1 MCGNGYFLRTRSRET
16 IRCKNYLRGC
26 MNTLGLDIS
35 TSITG
40 ATILKEGK
48 IIETFFWDTRNKR
61 KFPTFYEKAKF
72 IKENILTI
80 KKKHGIT
87 NIYIEQSLQSFRSGF
102 SSAQT
107 LSTLARFNGVV
118 SWFCFEIFGMQP
130 EMIAATSARKQAGVG
145 IKRGDNAKEKVLQF
159 VIDNFPQIEI
169 QYTKH
174 GNPKPGTYDLC
185 DSIIIALAGDKVVG
199 ETQTT

>member
-1 MCGNGYFLRTRSRET
+1 MK
-16 IRCKNYLRGC
+16 KN
-26 MNTLGLDIS
+26 
-35 TSITG
+35 
-40 ATILKEGK
+40 K
-48 IIETFFWDTRNKR
+48 IIETFVWDTRNKR

-72 IKENILTI
+72 IKDNILTI
-80 KKKHGIT
+80 KNNHGIT

-118 SWFCFEIFGMQP
+118 SWFCFETFGMQP

-174 GNPKPGTYDLC
+174 GNPKPGTLDMC
-185 DSIIIALAGDKVVG
+185 DSIVIALAGDRLVR
-199 ETQTT
+199 EAQIT